1 MKSCP
6 HCNSKNIRK
15 RGIRSGNQ
23 KHSCNECGKYF
34 TTPLEVN
41 ADIADGYLVKGQS
54 KLYDADGNV
63 KLTWKRQTA
72 TKNSNSI

>member
-63 KLTWKRQTA
+63 KLTWEKTA
-72 TKNSNSI
+72 TKNSNLI